1 MKNTTQIKFDLAI
14 FSLQAIKR
22 AIHDANISQH
32 ATIAVSDDEKAT
44 IKISLD
50 NVNEDSLELE
60 RKLNKMAFD
69 NQIRIDTE
77 KEFKNIR
84 NIIVAQA
91 FFPCENLS
99 EILKDIDP

>member
-1 MKNTTQIKFDLAI
+1 MANITQINFDLTV

-22 AIHDANISQH
+22 AIHDANISQC
-32 ATIAVSDDEKAT
+32 ATIAVSDDEKVT
-44 IKISLD
+44 IKIDLD
-50 NVNEDSLELE
+50 NVKEGNQKLE
-60 RKLNKMAFD
+60 RKLNKMVFD

-91 FFPCENLS
+91 FFPV
-99 EILKDIDP
+99 KTWMKF